1 MEILQTL
8 SLLVGS
14 SFLTGWNAYAT
25 IGFLGL
31 FGRLGWLQLP
41 DSLHVLTNPAV
52 FVIALFLFLIE
63 FLADKIPA
71 VDSFWDAVHT
81 FVRIPAGAIL
91 AYAAVGPVD
100 PALKIA
106 AGLLGGSLAFAAH
119 TTKSSLRLMVNL
131 SPEPFSNWVLSF
143 SQDGIL
149 LVLIWVM
156 FHLPFLMLFLVG
168 IFLVFFFW
176 FSRKIFRG
184 FGKLFGKSPTS
195 PQPS

>member
-1 MEILQTL
+1 MEIIQTL

-14 SFLTGWNAYAT
+14 SFLSGWNAYAT

-41 DSLHVLTNPAV
+41 DSLQVITHPAIIA
-52 FVIALFLFLIE
+52 IALFLFLVE
-63 FLADKIPA
+63 FIADKIPA
-71 VDSFWDAVHT
+71 VDSAWDAIHT
-81 FVRIPAGAIL
+81 FIRIPAGILL

-100 PALKIA
+100 PALKLA

-119 TTKSSLRLMVNL
+119 ATKSSMRALVNM
-131 SPEPFSNWVLSF
+131 SPEPFSNWILSF

-156 FHLPFLMLFLVG
+156 FHLPFLMLALVG
-168 IFLVFFFW
+168 LFVVFFFF

-184 FGKLFGKSPTS
+184 FGKLFGKSPPS
-195 PQPS
+195 PQAL